1 MKTLLI
7 SFLLPLQV
15 FAQDL
20 TGVWTGFLD
29 MGDSKLPYELVISGD
44 KKNLS
49 GYSLMTF
56 TFNGVENVGLKT
68 MEIKVKR
75 GSIAIEDGELIYD
88 NYNTPPRKVKL
99 YGSLAW
105 VGRDSNMT
113 LAGTFQTRSL
123 DMRALNENSFKG
135 MIHLQKKRTTTQ
147 TKLTSKLN
155 EMSLL
160 NELSFMQPATKK
172 IEAKTVSSTTTKQ
185 QPKESKTKSKET
197 VASTSTKTKDIS
209 QPKEIV
215 KQPEKTSVVR
225 ASAAEVTNRETEII
239 QTVVFK
245 SDSLVLSLYDNGEI
259 DGDTVSVVL
268 NGRIII
274 AKQGLTAKPITTTIQ
289 TSDLSDS
296 LQLIMYAENL
306 GRIPPNSGLLI
317 LQDGIDRYRIR
328 FSGDLQKNSAV
339 ILKRKR

>member
-7 SFLLPLQV
+7 LLALPLKV

-20 TGVWTGFLD
+20 TGIWTGFLD

-44 KKNLS
+44 KKSLS

-56 TFNGVENVGLKT
+56 TFNGIENVGLKT

-123 DMRALNENSFKG
+123 DMRALNENAFKG
-135 MIHLQKKRTTTQ
+135 IIHLKKTRAFAQ
-147 TKLTSKLN
+147 TNLTAKLK
-155 EMSLL
+155 EMDLMKD
-160 NELSFMQPATKK
+160 LSFVKPAIRKTEDKAVSTKTPK
-172 IEAKTVSSTTTKQ
+172 EST
-185 QPKESKTKSKET
+185 KESKTNSRGT
-197 VASTSTKTKDIS
+197 ISPASVKTKNIS
-209 QPKEIV
+209 QPKENQ
-215 KQPEKTSVVR
+215 KLEKTAVV
-225 ASAAEVTNRETEII
+225 AVPAAEVASREIEVI

-245 SDSLVLSLYDNGEI
+245 SDSLIISLYDNGEI
-259 DGDTVSVVL
+259 DGDTVSVLL
-268 NGRIII
+268 NGKIII
-274 AKQGLTAKPITTTIQ
+274 AKQGLTAKPVTIAIQ
-289 TSDLSDS
+289 TSGLGDS
-296 LQLIMYAENL
+296 VQLVMYAENL

-317 LQDGIDRYRIR
+317 LQDGIERYRIR
-328 FSGDLQKNSAV
+328 FTGDLQTNSAI

>member
-7 SFLLPLQV
+7 LLALPFQV

-20 TGVWTGFLD
+20 TGVWTGFLE
-29 MGDSKLPYELVISGD
+29 MGESKLPYELVISGE

-56 TFNGVENVGLKT
+56 TFNGAENVGLKT

-88 NYNTPPRKVKL
+88 NYNTPPRRVKL

-135 MIHLQKKRTTTQ
+135 MIHLQKKRSSSQ
-147 TKLTSKLN
+147 TKLTSKLKEMDLLD
-155 EMSLL
+155 EMS
-160 NELSFMQPATKK
+160 FMHPVTKVAVDK
-172 IEAKTVSSTTTKQ
+172 NVLTKVTKEPTKEAKK
-185 QPKESKTKSKET
+185 K
-197 VASTSTKTKDIS
+197 
-209 QPKEIV
+209 PKEIV
-215 KQPEKTSVVR
+215 AKDPGTTKNIAKPKDNEKQPEKTAVPK
-225 ASAAEVTNRETEII
+225 ASAAEIATRETAII

-245 SDSLVLSLYDNGEI
+245 SDSLVISLYDNGEI

-268 NGRIII
+268 NGSVII

-289 TSDLSDS
+289 TSKLSDS
-296 LQLIMYAENL
+296 IQLVMYAENL

-317 LQDGIDRYRIR
+317 VQDGVERYRIR
-328 FSGDLQKNSAV
+328 FTGDLQTNSAI

>member
-7 SFLLPLQV
+7 LLALPLQV

-20 TGVWTGFLD
+20 TGIWTGFLE

-88 NYNTPPRKVKL
+88 NYDTPPRKVKL

-123 DMRALNENSFKG
+123 DMRALNENAFKG
-135 MIHLQKKRTTTQ
+135 IIRLKKTRAFAQ
-147 TKLTSKLN
+147 TNLTAKLK
-155 EMSLL
+155 EMDLMKD
-160 NELSFMQPATKK
+160 LSFMKPAAKK
-172 IEAKTVSSTTTKQ
+172 TEDKTVSTKT
-185 QPKESKTKSKET
+185 PKEPTKESKTKSSET
-197 VASTSTKTKDIS
+197 VSPASVKTKNIS
-209 QPKEIV
+209 QPKENQ
-215 KQPEKTSVVR
+215 KQEKATVVAAPAADVTSR
-225 ASAAEVTNRETEII
+225 EVEVI

-245 SDSLVLSLYDNGEI
+245 SDSLVISLYDNGEI

-268 NGRIII
+268 NGKIII
-274 AKQGLTAKPITTTIQ
+274 AKQGLTAKPVTIAVQ
-289 TSDLSDS
+289 TSGLGDS
-296 LQLIMYAENL
+296 VQLVMYAENL

-317 LQDGIDRYRIR
+317 LQDGIERYRIR
-328 FSGDLQKNSAV
+328 FTGDLQTNSAI